1 MTPPRPLSRLLN
13 RVILLWLVLPG
24 LFAIFILGVFGL
36 HRMIDNFASDSK
48 VFASSIVRYVEVYL
62 DDAFSHLEAVE
73 TQYAAL
79 SKGSDKLPLSM
90 LSFDPHFHKIML
102 VNDQGR
108 ILASS
113 PSGDEGEHFG
123 LDFDAGGADRLILS
137 RPVPSQETGSLVLYI
152 GRRIEGGL
160 LLAGELDLEAFQR
173 HLSALLVP
181 GKGSLIITD
190 AFGNLITHPDMR
202 RVMTQDNIGGD
213 ALFRKADQGG
223 QLILVRDQHSHSLL
237 VASAWPTSLTGWRIF
252 LIKPLADVAKP
263 AFMFLG
269 ALLAAVLLFFC
280 ALALFLRLS
289 LNRHIVLP
297 LASFAE
303 AMRSLARGEQETS
316 TPHQASSQELLRVF
330 YSFRAMALRVRKR
343 ERELTASRE
352 RFRQLVENME
362 EIFSIMELPS
372 GKLTYVSP
380 AVKQILGP
388 NFAKLGMRPWDCLDM
403 VHHEDAQRLRNSLER
418 SGWMGVQIEEEFRV
432 IQPPHGEARWM
443 RLRAYPVR
451 DASGKVG
458 SLVGFLQDITDK
470 RRMDEALR
478 HMVRATAA
486 PVGEEFFAAMAQ
498 HLAEALETSH
508 ALIGTY
514 TDTPPTR
521 AMPLAFWGRG
531 RPLRKEE
538 YSLQDTPC
546 GLVAQKGVA
555 LVQSG
560 LSEAFPRARTLQNE
574 NLESFLGVTLHD
586 SHGKPIGHIA
596 VMDEKPL
603 LDEARARS
611 VLTIFSA
618 RVASE
623 IERRAALS
631 SMEASLA
638 EKEILLK
645 EVHHRVKN
653 NLQVVSSLMSLQASS
668 KGNPEL
674 TTLLTESRNRVQA
687 MALVHEEIYK
697 STDLARIDLSRYL
710 RHLLNILLA
719 NMSNGR
725 AVTLRL
731 DIQDISLPVNLAVP
745 CGLIINELFTN
756 ALKHAFANHDRGEVR
771 IDMSRNEDGLV
782 TLTLRDDGVGFPPD
796 LDFRATETLGMQLVV
811 SLVRQLD
818 GSIDL
823 LPGPGTAFAIRFQAG
838 QAVAEQPLGHMNN

>member
-1 MTPPRPLSRLLN
+1 MTPPRPLSRLIN

-24 LFAIFILGVFGL
+24 LFATLFLGMFGL
-36 HRMIDNFASDSK
+36 HRMIENFAADGK
-48 VFASSIVRYVEVYL
+48 VFASSIASYVEVYL
-62 DDAFSHLEAVE
+62 DDAFNHLEAI
-73 TQYAAL
+73 
-79 SKGSDKLPLSM
+79 GSHLGPQGDAGKFPFSIP
-90 LSFDPHFHKIML
+90 SFDPHFRKIML
-102 VNDQGR
+102 VDRQGR

-113 PSGDEGEHFG
+113 PTGEEGGHFG
-123 LDFDAGGADRLILS
+123 LDFDAGEADRLILS

-152 GRRIEGGL
+152 GRRIGNGRI
-160 LLAGELDLEAFQR
+160 LAGELDLEAFQR

-181 GKGSLIITD
+181 GRGSLIITD
-190 AFGNLITHPDMR
+190 SFGNLIAHPDMR

-213 ALFRKADQGG
+213 ALFRKAAQGS
-223 QLILVRDQHSHSLL
+223 QIILAHDQHSNSLL
-237 VASAWPTSLTGWRIF
+237 VATAWPALLTGWRIF
-252 LIKPLADVAKP
+252 LIKPLTEVAWP

-269 ALLAAVLLFFC
+269 VMLAAVLLLFGS
-280 ALALFLRLS
+280 LAVFLRLS

-303 AMRSLARGEQETS
+303 AMRSLARGEQDPNAPS
-316 TPHQASSQELLRVF
+316 KASSRELLGVF
-330 YSFRAMALRVRKR
+330 HTFRAMALRVRKR

-362 EIFSIMELPS
+362 EVFSIMEMPS
-372 GKLTYVSP
+372 GKLTYISP
-380 AVKQILGP
+380 SVRQVLG
-388 NFAKLGMRPWDCLDM
+388 ARITKVGLLPWDCLDL
-403 VHHEDAQRLRNSLER
+403 VHHEDAQHLRSALEH
-418 SGWMGVQIEEEFRV
+418 SGRIGMQLEEEFRV
-432 IQPPHGEARWM
+432 IQPPHGETRWM

-451 DASGKVG
+451 DDSGKVG

-486 PVGEEFFAAMAQ
+486 SVGEEFFSAMAQ
-498 HLAEALETSH
+498 HLSEALETSH

-514 TDTPPTR
+514 VDSPPTR
-521 AMPLAFWGRG
+521 ARPLAFWGRG
-531 RPLRKEE
+531 RLLNKEE
-538 YSLQDTPC
+538 YPLLSTPC
-546 GLVAQKGVA
+546 GLVARQGLT

-560 LSEAFPRARTLQNE
+560 LVEAFPDAQTLRRE
-574 NLESFLGVTLHD
+574 NLESFLGVALHD

-603 LDEARARS
+603 LDDARARS
-611 VLTIFSA
+611 VLAIFSA

-631 SMEASLA
+631 RMEASLA

-645 EVHHRVKN
+645 EIHHRVKN

-668 KGNPEL
+668 AGNPEL
-674 TTLLTESRNRVQA
+674 SAMLSESRNRVQA

-697 STDLARIDLSRYL
+697 SADLSRIDLSRYL
-710 RHLLNILLA
+710 RHLLDILRA
-719 NMSNGR
+719 SMSNGR
-725 AVTLRL
+725 TIALRV

-756 ALKHAFANHDRGEVR
+756 ALKHAFAEHERGEVR
-771 IDMSRNEDGLV
+771 VDMSRDRDGLV
-782 TLTLRDDGVGFPPD
+782 TLILRDNGPGLPPD

-811 SLVRQLD
+811 NLVRQLD

-823 LPGPGTAFAIRFQAG
+823 LSGPGAAFAIRFHSG
-838 QAVAEQPLGHMNN
+838 QDDGRQRRDALSA